1 MLKVLVQ
8 AWAHTCQTEKRGIGF
23 VSWLLSILLSEV
35 VLSLVFVR
43 VMDFTNYA
51 ICLGHREGNCV
62 KITKTTQRGGE
73 SIVTVLKQF

>member
-1 MLKVLVQ
+1 
-8 AWAHTCQTEKRGIGF
+8 
-23 VSWLLSILLSEV
+23 